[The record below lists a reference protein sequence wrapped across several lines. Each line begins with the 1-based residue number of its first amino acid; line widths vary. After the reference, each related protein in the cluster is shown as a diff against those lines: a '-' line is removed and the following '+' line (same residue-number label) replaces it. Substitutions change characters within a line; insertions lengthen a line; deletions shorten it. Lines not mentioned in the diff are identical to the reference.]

1 MPNSRAF
8 PTVSREITRE
18 MVALYGKV
26 NGDRNLIHYDDAVAQ
41 AAGFP
46 RAIAH
51 GAMTAAVISEA
62 CREFF
67 GPAWIDGGRLN
78 VKFIGPLLVGD
89 TVSAHGEVTAREPA
103 RSAGSGQASDGE
115 RVTVNVWCESAGE
128 KILVGE
134 AIGVLRE

>member
-1 MPNSRAF
+1 MPNPRAF

-103 RSAGSGQASDGE
+103 PDGE